1 MIQNQSFYEVQKYLV
16 KTAHL
21 RAWVYIAMGK
31 AQFDA
36 LPAELQ
42 QVVLDAGKHAQACE
56 HEIFLENEK
65 KFEKQLQEEGMTFID
80 VDQQE
85 FADKMI
91 AGVLPI
97 LTESQKQLYD
107 EIEAA
112 NPSK

>member
-1 MIQNQSFYEVQKYLV
+1 MCIRDS
-16 KTAHL
+16 
-21 RAWVYIAMGK
+21 
-31 AQFDA
+31 
-36 LPAELQ
+36 
-42 QVVLDAGKHAQACE
+42 
-56 HEIFLENEK
+56 
-65 KFEKQLQEEGMTFID
+65 FID